1 MTDSTAPVDLAHDLV
16 GSGPP
21 ILLLHGITEDRRTW
35 EPLLPRL
42 ADHATVLAVDLRGH
56 GASPVQAPF
65 DLASMAGDVHALV
78 ARHGLDTPLVV
89 GHSMGAMVATA
100 YAAAFPTRG
109 VLNLDQSLDLVGFQ
123 AQVGAVAG
131 QLRDPDAFPL
141 VIAGLFD
148 SMRGAVPD
156 ADWERISAIRTPRQE
171 VVLGI
176 WSPVL
181 DLSVDELNA
190 MVDGVLGSVD
200 VPYLA
205 LHGIDPG
212 EGYAAWLQARIAGA
226 EVQVW
231 PGTGHYP
238 HLVDPDRFLELV
250 TRFDREA

>member
-1 MTDSTAPVDLAHDLV
+1 MSDTPEPVALAHDLI

-21 ILLLHGITEDRRTW
+21 IVLLHGITEDRRTW
-35 EPLLPRL
+35 EPLLARL
-42 ADHATVLAVDLRGH
+42 ADRATVLAVDLRGH
-56 GASPVQAPF
+56 GASPVEAPF

-78 ARHGLDTPLVV
+78 ARHGLGTPLVI

-100 YAAAFPTRG
+100 YAAALPTRG
-109 VLNLDQSLDLVGFQ
+109 VINVDQSLDLVGFQ
-123 AQVGAVAG
+123 SQVGAVEE

-148 SMRGAVPD
+148 AMRGAVTD
-156 ADWERISAIRTPRQE
+156 ADWERISAIRAPRQE

-181 DLSVDELNA
+181 DLSTDELNV

-212 EGYAAWLQARIAGA
+212 DGYAAWLQARIAGA
-226 EVQVW
+226 ELRVW

-238 HLVDPDRFLELV
+238 HLVDPDRFLEV
-250 TRFDREA
+250 VAGFDRTA

>member
-1 MTDSTAPVDLAHDLV
+1 MTDITATVELEHDLL

-21 ILLLHGITEDRRTW
+21 IVLLHGITEDRRTW
-35 EPLLPRL
+35 EPLLQRM
-42 ADHATVLAVDLRGH
+42 AERATVLAVDLRGH

-78 ARHGLDTPLVV
+78 ARYGLDTPLVI

-100 YAAAFPTRG
+100 YAAALPTRG
-109 VLNLDQSLDLVGFQ
+109 VINVDQSLDLVGFQ
-123 AQVGAVAG
+123 SQVGAVEA
-131 QLRDPDAFPL
+131 QLRNPDAFPL

-148 SMRGAVPD
+148 SMRGAVSD
-156 ADWERISAIRTPRQE
+156 VDWERISAIRAPRQE
-171 VVLGI
+171 VVLGL

-181 DLSVDELNA
+181 DLSTDELNA
-190 MVDGVLGSVD
+190 MVEGVLASVD

-212 EGYAAWLQARIAGA
+212 DGYAAWLRSRIAGA

-231 PGTGHYP
+231 SGTGHYP
-238 HLVDPDRFLELV
+238 HLVEPDRFLEV
-250 TRFDREA
+250 VAGFDRAA